1 MKKGNYEMSDNFREV
16 SGKKSIQ
23 KSKKGGILAKIRE
36 CNFSLENLTI
46 DYPEL
51 ELLKHVPQNPQYHAE
66 GDVYCHTGLVCR
78 EITKLKEW
86 PELASRE
93 QELLFLAGA
102 FHDIGKPA
110 CTRWEDERWTSPN
123 HTIIG
128 EKVFR
133 AMVYRECERFG
144 LTWQEREL
152 AAKLIRYHGFPVWF
166 WKKRR
171 PDFELL
177 KAAET
182 VPMRLL
188 HLLSMA
194 DIKGRRCKEPEP
206 LDEYVE
212 MFWESIKELEITNA
226 SYPFANTYTR
236 YQYFHKDSLWQGSEL
251 YDDTTFDVWLM
262 SGLPLSGKDTWIETY
277 GKGMPIISL
286 DNIREEYEIAPGNNS
301 SKVAHIA
308 TDRAKKFLR
317 KKEPFI
323 WNATNII
330 QDIRE
335 KLCNLFTAYGAR
347 VKIIYL
353 EVPYQELLIRNEKR
367 TRHIPIQ
374 VLEHMIDKLEI
385 PAPWESYSWERW
397 ENDICFCRYQSEN
410 K

>member
-1 MKKGNYEMSDNFREV
+1 
-16 SGKKSIQ
+16 
-23 KSKKGGILAKIRE
+23 
-36 CNFSLENLTI
+36 
-46 DYPEL
+46 
-51 ELLKHVPQNPQYHAE
+51 
-66 GDVYCHTGLVCR
+66 
-78 EITKLKEW
+78 
-86 PELASRE
+86 
-93 QELLFLAGA
+93 
-102 FHDIGKPA
+102 
-110 CTRWEDERWTSPN
+110 
-123 HTIIG
+123 
-128 EKVFR
+128 
-133 AMVYRECERFG
+133 MVYRECERFG

-367 TRHIPIQ
+367 TRHIP
-374 VLEHMIDKLEI
+374 V
-385 PAPWESYSWERW
+385 
-397 ENDICFCRYQSEN
+397 
-410 K
+410 